1 MYHVVG
7 VQGLFDSGDVGGHY
21 FRKGQSNKANGIIKA
36 SNAPSKLLWGDF
48 LSFYSWFYE
57 VTILESTYATSEGKN
72 AKCISRC

>member
-36 SNAPSKLLWGDF
+36 SNAPSKLL
-48 LSFYSWFYE
+48 
-57 VTILESTYATSEGKN
+57 
-72 AKCISRC
+72 